1 MLFCALTAKRERRSP
16 RPYTHPRSS
25 TPEMTKRKGHKTVDV
40 KLRQHGTVPIDEE
53 IAPLIAS
60 LNRRRMLTLQS
71 CQEGWPG
78 LAYIEFASSFD
89 VEEFLDVA
97 QRHYRV
103 EVETWDEGEDDK
115 LSIRVRLLV
124 IFPTADIPQLIQAF
138 TQAPRRPG
146 RKAKG

>member
-1 MLFCALTAKRERRSP
+1 MLFGALTAKREQRSP

-25 TPEMTKRKGHKTVDV
+25 THEMTKRKGHKTVDV

-89 VEEFLDVA
+89 VEEFLNA
-97 QRHYRV
+97 ARRHYRV
-103 EVETWDEGEDDK
+103 EVETWDEGEDDE

-124 IFPTADIPQLIQAF
+124 IFPTADIPMLTEAF
-138 TQAPRRPG
+138 SRRPQKD
-146 RKAKG
+146 RHK

>member
-1 MLFCALTAKRERRSP
+1 
-16 RPYTHPRSS
+16 
-25 TPEMTKRKGHKTVDV
+25 MTKRKGHKTVDV
-40 KLRQHGTVPIDEE
+40 RLGRLGTVPIDEE

-60 LNRRRMLTLQS
+60 LNRRRMHTLQS

-89 VEEFLDVA
+89 VEEFLNAA

-103 EVETWDEGEDDK
+103 EVETWDEGEDDE

-124 IFPTADIPQLIQAF
+124 IFPTADIPMLTEAF
-138 TQAPRRPG
+138 SRRPQKD
-146 RKAKG
+146 RHK

>member
-1 MLFCALTAKRERRSP
+1 MLFGALTAKRERRSP

-89 VEEFLDVA
+89 VEEFLNA
-97 QRHYRV
+97 ARRHYRV
-103 EVETWDEGEDDK
+103 EVETWDEGEDDE

-124 IFPTADIPQLIQAF
+124 IFPTADIPMLTEAF
-138 TQAPRRPG
+138 SRRPQKD
-146 RKAKG
+146 RHK